1 MTALKIRLVVVFAP
15 IHPDY
20 RERYPKVAG
29 WLDNLVRDLRMATVD
44 DDTHILQLSDDGHF
58 KADDFFDA
66 FHLHWPAV
74 QRLSETLSSAMPA
87 AHRDILPGSPL
98 GTVGPTDAKGG
109 DRREPP
115 PPPRHGGRQP
125 QQPEPEGAHWG

>member
-1 MTALKIRLVVVFAP
+1 MTARKIRRLVVFAP

-44 DDTHILQLSDDGHF
+44 DDTHILQLRDDGHF

-66 FHLHWPAV
+66 FHLQWPAV
-74 QRLSETLSSAMPA
+74 QRLSETISSAMTA
-87 AHRDILPGSPL
+87 APRDILPGTALAPA
-98 GTVGPTDAKGG
+98 GPHDPA
-109 DRREPP
+109 
-115 PPPRHGGRQP
+115 GRVRT
-125 QQPEPEGAHWG
+125 EE